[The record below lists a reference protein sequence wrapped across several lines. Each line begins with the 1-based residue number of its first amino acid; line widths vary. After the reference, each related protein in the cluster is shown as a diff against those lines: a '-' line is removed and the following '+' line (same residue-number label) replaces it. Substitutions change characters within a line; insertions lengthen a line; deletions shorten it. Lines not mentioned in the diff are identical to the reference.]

1 MKDSRPKIDE
11 LTIDELVSGQLT
23 GDRYRAVLRALDAEP
38 TKWRDCALAFLEEQA
53 LRNELRALA
62 QGTIDWSGETTA
74 ESCESSRSENTRT
87 VNASTHNANAVEVET
102 QPDST
107 SKPITLP
114 PTGQVHA
121 SLKSFLSMAALILV
135 SFTVGWLGSE
145 VVAERQLTVD
155 AGANSIVQTP
165 TRSPSEAN
173 SLTRPKMDTQFVV
186 DHPGAL
192 DRGIPSPIREL
203 ERNGRISV
211 KTFDMLVPAT
221 LNDGTPALVPV
232 QEMVLSRGRIESY

>member
-11 LTIDELVSGQLT
+11 LMIDELVSGQLT

-38 TKWRDCALAFLEEQA
+38 AKWRDCALAFLEEQA
-53 LRNELRALA
+53 LRTELRALA

-74 ESCESSRSENTRT
+74 ESYEKSRGESVS
-87 VNASTHNANAVEVET
+87 AVEVKT
-102 QPDST
+102 QPDLT
-107 SKPITLP
+107 SKPISVP
-114 PTGQVHA
+114 PAGQVHS
-121 SLKSFLSMAALILV
+121 SLKSLLSMAALILV

-155 AGANSIVQTP
+155 AGANSLVQTP
-165 TRSPSEAN
+165 TRSPSEVN
-173 SLTRPKMDTQFVV
+173 SVTRPKMDTQFVV

-192 DRGIPSPIREL
+192 DHGIPSPIREL

-221 LNDGTPALVPV
+221 LHDGTPALVPV